1 MTEER
6 AVVKMPHQIILENR
20 KTLSV
25 SGVREVVSF
34 DENQVEMTTSM
45 GDLTV
50 RGEALHISKTD
61 VETGELLL
69 DGEISEICYSAVKG
83 SSGGLWSRVFH

>member
-1 MTEER
+1 MTEEKIS
-6 AVVKMPHQIILENR
+6 VKMPHQIILENR
-20 KTLSV
+20 KSLSV

-34 DENQVEMTTSM
+34 DENQVEMSTSM
-45 GDLTV
+45 GDLTI
-50 RGEALHISKTD
+50 RGENLHISKTD

-69 DGEISEICYSAVKG
+69 DGEISELCYAALKN

>member
-1 MTEER
+1 MTEEK

-20 KTLSV
+20 KSLSV

-34 DENQVEMTTSM
+34 DETQVEMSTSM
-45 GDLTV
+45 GDLTI
-50 RGEALHISKTD
+50 RGENLHISKTD

-69 DGEISEICYSAVKG
+69 DGEVSEICYSALKS